1 MNRTEIPAM
10 LARLA
15 AVVLLAVVAAAAPAR
30 AAGYQLGTLDKLSI
44 RVAEWQTAQGSV
56 RDWASINGE
65 YTVGPAGTISMPF
78 IGEMEV
84 KGKTTADVATA
95 ISEGLQQKFGLLD
108 QPAASVEVAEY
119 RPIFVSGDAETPGR
133 YPFLPGLT
141 VLKAVSLAGGARH
154 SNDLGGRFLR
164 DYINARGD
172 YQVQASKRI
181 ALIAARARLVAEAAG
196 DEKIDFPKELAE
208 TEEGKKLMADE
219 TAFRKTRE
227 TKLNVQLKALEDLKK
242 LLQQEV
248 ASLAQKMET
257 QQRQADLSKE
267 ELKSV
272 GKLSEQGLAVNQRV
286 LSVEQRTAD
295 LEGKLLDMETA
306 SLQAKQDISKADQ
319 DAASLRNDF
328 ASEVAQTRQQVES
341 DLTAVNL
348 KMGMYHDLMAEAAQN
363 DPLAG
368 RDPSE
373 ALQISYS
380 IVREADGKTTEIP
393 AEENTAV
400 LPGDVVKVRVSLP
413 TSKLN

>member
-1 MNRTEIPAM
+1 MNRFEIPAIF
-10 LARLA
+10 LRLA
-15 AVVLLAVVAAAAPAR
+15 AVILLAAVAATAPAR
-30 AAGYQLGTLDKLSI
+30 AAEYQLGTLDKLSI

-56 RDWASINGE
+56 RDWGSINGE

-380 IVREADGKTTEIP
+380 IVREADGKTTEMP

>member
-1 MNRTEIPAM
+1 MP
-10 LARLA
+10 LAAIVLLA
-15 AVVLLAVVAAAAPAR
+15 AVAAAVPAR
-30 AAGYQLGTLDKLSI
+30 AAEYQLGTLDKLSI

-56 RDWASINGE
+56 RDWGSINGE

-78 IGEMEV
+78 IGEMTV

-141 VLKAVSLAGGARH
+141 VLKAVSLAGGVRH

-164 DYINARGD
+164 DYINARGN
-172 YQVQASKRI
+172 YQVQASRRI
-181 ALIAARARLVAEAAG
+181 ALIAARARLIAEAAG

-208 TEEGKKLMADE
+208 TAEGKKLMADE
-219 TAFRKTRE
+219 TAFKETRE

-257 QQRQADLSKE
+257 QQRQADLSKK

-341 DLTAVNL
+341 DLTAVTL
-348 KMGMYHDLMAEAAQN
+348 KMDMYRDLMAEAAQN

-368 RDPSE
+368 RDPSDQN
-373 ALQISYS
+373 ALRISYS
-380 IVREADGKTTEIP
+380 IVREADGKTTEMP
-393 AEENTAV
+393 AEENTEV
-400 LPGDVVKVRVSLP
+400 LPGDVIKVRVSLP
-413 TSKLN
+413 TSTLN